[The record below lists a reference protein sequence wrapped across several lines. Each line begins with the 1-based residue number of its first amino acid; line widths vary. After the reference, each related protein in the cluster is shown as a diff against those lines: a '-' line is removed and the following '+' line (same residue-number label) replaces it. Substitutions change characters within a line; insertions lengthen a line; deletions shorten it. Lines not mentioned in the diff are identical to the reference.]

1 MKYWRAV
8 AFLRTMWYRSLGFIL
23 LGSIHSLSSSPSWKT
38 SRSILVAT
46 PMSGGLTWYVYY
58 LHYKPVITST
68 PLHQLL
74 GVARGVQGIHS
85 LDIIHG
91 NLRVV

>member
-1 MKYWRAV
+1 
-8 AFLRTMWYRSLGFIL
+8 
-23 LGSIHSLSSSPSWKT
+23 
-38 SRSILVAT
+38 
-46 PMSGGLTWYVYY
+46 MSGGLTWYVYY